1 MCVLKLVNHVQHY
14 AFTFKS
20 HFLRYPLK
28 FFIFLKY
35 MCLKFV
41 LRLPSILHICPFR
54 KAGKLLL
61 DPQEHV
67 RKVQRCPPPTPRTT
81 ARVLTERHASFPRL
95 FQSLLLRCPASQA
108 LLPRP
113 LRLEKLLKL
122 AFFVRKRDCRWV
134 SKGLRNI
141 I

>member
-1 MCVLKLVNHVQHY
+1 
-14 AFTFKS
+14 
-20 HFLRYPLK
+20 
-28 FFIFLKY
+28 

-95 FQSLLLRCPASQA
+95 FQSLLLRCPSQPGA
-108 LLPRP
+108 LTKAFEIRETPKTSILCEEA
-113 LRLEKLLKL
+113 RL
-122 AFFVRKRDCRWV
+122 
-134 SKGLRNI
+134 
-141 I
+141 